1 MIKIS
6 VVSGSQRPNSQS
18 KKVADYF
25 LSQLARQEIGTGPL
39 IDLGA
44 TPLPFWDES
53 AFSSAPSPLNNAWK
67 PVSEELAS
75 CDGFIVVVPEWHG
88 MVPPAL
94 KNMLLLCTSELAHK
108 PGLIVSVSASLGG
121 TYPVVELRTTG
132 FKNNRI
138 CWIPDH
144 VIIHGV
150 KSVLN
155 DEPAADAAAEEKLV
169 ARCTYSLGLLLEY
182 ATALRQV
189 RASKAYDPKAF
200 PFGM

>member
-1 MIKIS
+1 MKIS
-6 VVSGSQRPNSQS
+6 VISGSQRPDAQS
-18 KKVADYF
+18 KKVAEYF
-25 LSQLARQEIGTGPL
+25 LAKLKGKEVETGGL
-39 IDLGA
+39 IDMG
-44 TPLPFWDES
+44 TEPLPFWDES
-53 AFSSAPSPLNNAWK
+53 AFSSAPSPLNDAWK
-67 PVSEELAS
+67 PISEELAS
-75 CDGFIVVVPEWHG
+75 CDGFVVVVPEWHG

-108 PGLIVSVSASLGG
+108 PGLIVSISASLGG

-155 DEPAADAAAEEKLV
+155 NEPATDEAAEAKVV
-169 ARCTYSLGLLLEY
+169 ARCAYSLGILLEY
-182 ATALRQV
+182 AAALKSV
-189 RASKAYDPKAF
+189 RESHAYDPKAF